1 MYFITGTR
9 PPGCFVPAASRWG
22 TNKSGM
28 SDQPDRV
35 LEEDLRGVRRRR
47 LRVVA
52 VVAHEANADALVDDD
67 SCGVLSVLSYEAD
80 ALDEARVD
88 GLVVLLLFDAA
99 VSMVAPHRWSRAAEI
114 LLGVRL
120 AYGSGKS

>member
-1 MYFITGTR
+1 M
-9 PPGCFVPAASRWG
+9 
-22 TNKSGM
+22 
-28 SDQPDRV
+28 
-35 LEEDLRGVRRRR
+35 
-47 LRVVA
+47 
-52 VVAHEANADALVDDD
+52 AHEADADALLDDD
-67 SCGVLSVLSYEAD
+67 PRGVLSVVSHEAD
-80 ALDEARVD
+80 ALDETGVD

>member
-1 MYFITGTR
+1 M
-9 PPGCFVPAASRWG
+9 A
-22 TNKSGM
+22 
-28 SDQPDRV
+28 
-35 LEEDLRGVRRRR
+35 
-47 LRVVA
+47 A
-52 VVAHEANADALVDDD
+52 VVAHEPDADALVDDD

-80 ALDEARVD
+80 ALDESGVD
-88 GLVVLLLFDAA
+88 CRVVLLLFDAA